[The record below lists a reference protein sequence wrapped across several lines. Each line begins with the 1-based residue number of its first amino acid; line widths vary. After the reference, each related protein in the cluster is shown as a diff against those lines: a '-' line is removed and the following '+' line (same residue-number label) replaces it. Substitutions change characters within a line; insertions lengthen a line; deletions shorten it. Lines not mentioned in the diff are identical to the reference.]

1 MARPGREHWQGVK
14 RIFRYLRGTTDIG
27 LVYGNGRECLVTGYS
42 DSDYAA
48 DVDTRRSV
56 TGYVFTLGGSVV
68 SWKSTLQSSVTLST
82 TEAEYMALTSAA
94 KESIWLKGLVG
105 ELGIAQDFATVYCD
119 SLSAICLAKDQVHHD
134 RTKHIDVREEEKAF
148 ENAIATHSIDESNE
162 EWDKVASMVPTK
174 TIEEIKQHYE
184 FLVEDVGA
192 IEAGKDQRGNSNQGN
207 GYSPFGPSSMG
218 NNTTKA
224 SSKLE
229 QERKKGIPWTE
240 EEHRLFLLGLDKF
253 GKGDW
258 RSISRNFVITR
269 TPTQVA
275 SHAQKYFIRLNS
287 MNRDRRRSSIHDI
300 TSVNGGGLSP
310 NQTPITGQ
318 QNNTSAAP
326 AVGTAALAANKH
338 RPPPNVNMAPAV
350 AYPLA
355 PPPMHR

>member
-1 MARPGREHWQGVK
+1 MPNLA
-14 RIFRYLRGTTDIG
+14 
-27 LVYGNGRECLVTGYS
+27 
-42 DSDYAA
+42 
-48 DVDTRRSV
+48 
-56 TGYVFTLGGSVV
+56 
-68 SWKSTLQSSVTLST
+68 SWS
-82 TEAEYMALTSAA
+82 
-94 KESIWLKGLVG
+94 
-105 ELGIAQDFATVYCD
+105 
-119 SLSAICLAKDQVHHD
+119 
-134 RTKHIDVREEEKAF
+134 REEEKAF
-148 ENAIATHSIDESNE
+148 ENAIATYSIDQSNE
-162 EWDKVASMVPTK
+162 DDWDKVAAVVTTK

-184 FLVEDVGA
+184 LLVEDVGA
-192 IEAGKDQRGNSNQGN
+192 IEAGKVPLPKYASEETNHHNNSSNNNGTLLSTSTTSKDDHSPSFSKEQKGNSNQGN
-207 GYSPFGPSSMG
+207 GYSAFGPSSMG
-218 NNTTKA
+218 NSTKA

-310 NQTPITGQ
+310 NQVPITGQ
-318 QNNTSAAP
+318 QNNNPAAP
-326 AVGTAALAANKH
+326 AVGTAAAAAAANKH
-338 RPPPNVNMAPAV
+338 RAPPNVNVNMAAAGIGMYGTQMGHPISAPPPPPHHMVSAVGTPVMLPPPGHPHHHHHHHHPPHYAVPV
-350 AYPLA
+350 AYPVP